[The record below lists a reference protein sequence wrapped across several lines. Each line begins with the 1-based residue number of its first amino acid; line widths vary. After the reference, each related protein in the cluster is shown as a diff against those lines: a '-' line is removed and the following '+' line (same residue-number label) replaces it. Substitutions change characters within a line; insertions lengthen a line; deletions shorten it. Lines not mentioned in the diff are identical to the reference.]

1 MREFFKA
8 FAVAFSIYSKI
19 PMPRFEW
26 AGKDMRYHLCFF
38 PLVGAV
44 IGGLEF
50 LWLVIW
56 RSLCFSQILYL
67 CGGLVIP
74 VLVTGGFHID
84 GFMDTMD
91 AVHSYKTREEKLE
104 ILSDPHIGAFSVISL
119 AVLVLLCLGFG
130 SEVRSADGAVAV
142 CFSFFISR
150 SLSGL
155 SVVLFPKAKK
165 SGMLASESE
174 TSSARIVAAC
184 LIAELLFALLAEF
197 LITWH
202 LGKAAIFSTAAQAVS
217 FIFYYFF
224 AKRQFGGI
232 TGDLAGFFVC
242 VSELS
247 SVIASSL
254 PEIASVR

>member
-19 PMPRFEW
+19 PMPHFEW
-26 AGKDMRYHLCFF
+26 AGKDMKYHLCFF

-50 LWLVIW
+50 LWLLMW
-56 RSLCFSQILYL
+56 RNLCFGQVLYL
-67 CGGLVIP
+67 CGGLVLP
-74 VLVTGGFHID
+74 VLVTGGFHLD

-91 AVHSYKTREEKLE
+91 ALHSYKTREEKLE

-130 SEVRSADGAVAV
+130 SEVRRTDGAVAV

-150 SLSGL
+150 ALSGL

-174 TSSARIVAAC
+174 SSNGRLVAPC
-184 LIAELLFALLAEF
+184 LIAELFLALLAEF
-197 LITWH
+197 LITWRF
-202 LGKAAIFSTAAQAVS
+202 GMAALLCMAAQAVS

-247 SVIASSL
+247 CVIAASL
-254 PEIASVR
+254 PEIALGR

>member
-26 AGKDMRYHLCFF
+26 AGKDMKYHLCFF

-50 LWLVIW
+50 LWFLMW
-56 RSLCFSQILYL
+56 RHLCFSQILYL
-67 CGGLVIP
+67 CGGLVLP
-74 VLVTGGFHID
+74 VLVTGGFHLD

-130 SEVRSADGAVAV
+130 SEVRSTDGAVAV

-150 SLSGL
+150 ALSGL

-165 SGMLASESE
+165 SGMLASESG
-174 TSSARIVAAC
+174 TSSRRLVAVC
-184 LIAELLFALLAEF
+184 LAAELVVALLAEL
-197 LITWH
+197 LITWR
-202 LGKAAIFSTAAQAVS
+202 LGKAVLLCTVAEAVS

-242 VSELS
+242 VLELAC
-247 SVIASSL
+247 VIAASL
-254 PEIASVR
+254 PEIASGR